1 MHNCSRIPLIDTIKA
16 VAAQLIVLHHLAW
29 FGPMSDVAATASPLL
44 STGQSWLAEYGRY
57 AVAAFLAVAGYLAAQ
72 SLSPQGLPR
81 DKAPLRMIAQRYLR
95 LVGPYAVALLLAMVS
110 AALARQLMVHDS
122 IGAAPDLWQFFAHLF
137 LLHDLFDFEALSAGV
152 WYIAIDFQLYAL
164 LVGLLWIAGRLQRR
178 TARADFVGSLPRK
191 RRLITVS
198 SFRRKPESREF
209 NNMDTGFRRCDGL
222 IGISLVLMVAFVSLF
237 YFNQR
242 DAWDATALYFF
253 GAYALGVGSSWAVQS
268 ARPYRFLS
276 LLALIGV
283 ATLIFDFRPRIAVAL
298 VVALTL
304 GLAHLHMRSSVD
316 NGSTVLASLGRTSY
330 ALFLVHFPVCLLIN
344 AVFHHLAP
352 HNPQLNA
359 LGIVV
364 AWGASNLAAIL
375 FYRHVELRLS
385 ALWQKRPIPRSQT
398 QAVN

>member
-1 MHNCSRIPLIDTIKA
+1 MAVLVVAMPRESGRVLLIDTIKA

-29 FGPMSDVAATASPLL
+29 FGPMSDVAATASHLL

-72 SLSPQGLPR
+72 SLSPHGLPR
-81 DKAPLRMIAQRYLR
+81 DKAPLRLIAQRYLR
-95 LVGPYAVALLLAMVS
+95 LVGPYAVALLLAVLS
-110 AALARQLMVHDS
+110 ASLARQLMTHDS

-137 LLHDLFDFEALSAGV
+137 LLQDLFDFEALSAGV

-178 TARADFVGSLPRK
+178 PASPTGISFGHADFVGPL
-191 RRLITVS
+191 LIA
-198 SFRRKPESREF
+198 
-209 NNMDTGFRRCDGL
+209 
-222 IGISLVLMVAFVSLF
+222 IVAFASLF
-237 YFNQR
+237 FFNQR

-268 ARPYRFLS
+268 ARPYGFLS
-276 LLALIGV
+276 LLALIGM
-283 ATLIFDFRPRIAVAL
+283 AALIFDFRPRIAVAL

-304 GLAHLHMRSSVD
+304 GLAHLHMRSSMN
-316 NGSTVLASLGRTSY
+316 NGSTLLASLGRTSY

-385 ALWQKRPIPRSQT
+385 ALWQKRSIPRSQT